1 MDKVIIV
8 TSFAS
13 DSLIDLYKNEAL
25 ICVEKGIN
33 KVLNFGLKPLLCVSD
48 FDTFNYN
55 DINNKGLN
63 IIKLPCEKD
72 YSDTEES
79 IKKTIEIYDP
89 KEIIILCS
97 LEKRYD
103 HSHSL
108 LLLLKKYK
116 DYDIKLIDDNNFIKV
131 LSKGKYIIKKDK
143 YKYLG
148 VFGFPIGL
156 LSIKGVKYA
165 VDNYYLDFC
174 ETKAISNDIIEDEIE
189 INVLSGDILLILSKD

>member
-1 MDKVIIV
+1 MNKVVIV

-13 DSLIDLYKNEAL
+13 CSLIDLYKNESL

-33 KVLNFGLKPLLCVSD
+33 KVLNLGLKPLLCISD
-48 FDTFNYN
+48 FDTLNYD
-55 DINNKGLN
+55 DINDKNLN

-72 YSDTEES
+72 YSDTEEA
-79 IKKTIEIYDP
+79 IKKAIELYNP

-116 DYDIKLIDDNNFIKV
+116 IYDIKLIDDNNFIKV
-131 LSKGKYIIKKDK
+131 LSKGKYIIKKDE

-148 VFGFPIGL
+148 VFGFSTGL
-156 LSIKGVKYA
+156 LSIKGVKYS
-165 VDNYYLDFC
+165 VNNYYLDFC